1 MVDFAIRSYKMGY
14 IQKKIGCVLGRC
26 SEIFQRLYF
35 DELGIRSHGRAK
47 MCAIWW

>member
-1 MVDFAIRSYKMGY
+1 MVDFVIRSYQTNV
-14 IQKKIGCVLGRC
+14 QKKIGCVLGRC
-26 SEIFQRLYF
+26 SETFQRLYF